1 MPVTLAEAVLLVLR
15 SLAPYSQ
22 EPEPETAAEL
32 DWRRTQAAICITGA
46 AETRA
51 RGWSRERVAASLVA
65 LGEAESHFARYVW
78 VGDCMRGPVG
88 ARCDPHRGVSRA
100 RTAWQLHR
108 AACPRAWSL
117 PHGSTAEVCAAAE
130 CAASLLQGAA
140 HRCRNRAVSPE
151 AGAFS
156 GYAGI
161 SCTRPGSVRRARRM
175 AALESQIRTI
185 MSRPS
190 VQSLNVSPLDA
201 GLAGSPGPGPVPPAV
216 ALWAGPTGAR
226 SSEAKWR

>member
-1 MPVTLAEAVLLVLR
+1 MPTLAEAVLLVLQ

-65 LGEAESHFARYVW
+65 LGEAESNFAAYVHH
-78 VGDCMRGPVG
+78 GDCMRGPVG
-88 ARCDPHRGVSRA
+88 ARCDPHRGKSRA
-100 RTAWQLHR
+100 RGYWQQHQ
-108 AACPRAWSL
+108 AACPKAWAL
-117 PHGSTAEVCAAAE
+117 PHGSTAEVCAAAQ

-140 HRCRNRAVSPE
+140 HRCRSRAPSPE

-161 SCTRPGSVRRARRM
+161 SCTKPGSVRRARRL
-175 AALESQIRTI
+175 AALESQIRTVI
-185 MSRPS
+185 ASGLSRQQRIEPLQHLVTRRS
-190 VQSLNVSPLDA
+190 DLVLGDEPRLRELNQGFSQGV
-201 GLAGSPGPGPVPPAV
+201 
-216 ALWAGPTGAR
+216 
-226 SSEAKWR
+226 